1 MAMMDNFWQLCFLES
16 VATLVSCHGS
26 KTVLPDVSHRPSF
39 VIMLVSAAVASQGC
53 LWKMMTS
60 DSWLTIRKGSFKEL
74 HNTTDLAEEKLS
86 EGFEFFGPGDI
97 HLFPVSVKTK
107 FTLGLKE
114 NIAEGAETCVFKAT
128 EGIGN
133 VIDEI

>member
-1 MAMMDNFWQLCFLES
+1 MWVTGDNPS
-16 VATLVSCHGS
+16 VSVTRYLAW
-26 KTVLPDVSHRPSF
+26 LP
-39 VIMLVSAAVASQGC
+39 LC
-53 LWKMMTS
+53 LWKMVTS

-74 HNTTDLAEEKLS
+74 HNTTDLAEEKLRYIS
-86 EGFEFFGPGDI
+86 RIASYLSKVENFGKLEMKGFEFFGPGDI